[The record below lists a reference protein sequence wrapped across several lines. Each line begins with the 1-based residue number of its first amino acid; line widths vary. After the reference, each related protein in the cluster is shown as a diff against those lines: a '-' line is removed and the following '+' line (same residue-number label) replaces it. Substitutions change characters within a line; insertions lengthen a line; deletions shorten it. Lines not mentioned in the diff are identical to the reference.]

1 MLFFNQKIILVLP
14 DKYSLYINF
23 ATDLNYG
30 DVRMGW
36 TVGDTKPEENP
47 EEKVSEFK
55 LIKMEETEEN
65 VNPDSEK
72 SHITARQ
79 NAFFKMEKYF
89 YSMFEVLQKYRK
101 TG

>member
-1 MLFFNQKIILVLP
+1 MCI
-14 DKYSLYINF
+14 YF

-36 TVGDTKPEENP
+36 TVGETKPEENP

-55 LIKMEETEEN
+55 LIKMEEPEEN
-65 VNPDSEK
+65 VDPDSQK

-79 NAFFKMEKYF
+79 NAFFKMGKYF

-101 TG
+101 TGKQQWCNKKTF

>member
-1 MLFFNQKIILVLP
+1 MYGI
-14 DKYSLYINF
+14 YF
-23 ATDLNYG
+23 ASDLNYG

-36 TVGDTKPEENP
+36 TVGETKPEENP

-65 VNPDSEK
+65 VDPDSQK

-79 NAFFKMEKYF
+79 NTFFKMGKYF

-101 TG
+101 TGKQQWCNKKTF

>member
-1 MLFFNQKIILVLP
+1 MYGI
-14 DKYSLYINF
+14 YF
-23 ATDLNYG
+23 ASDLNYG

-36 TVGDTKPEENP
+36 TVGETKPEENP

-65 VNPDSEK
+65 VDPDSQK

-79 NAFFKMEKYF
+79 NAFFKMGKYF

-101 TG
+101 TGKQQWCNKKPFSFNAD